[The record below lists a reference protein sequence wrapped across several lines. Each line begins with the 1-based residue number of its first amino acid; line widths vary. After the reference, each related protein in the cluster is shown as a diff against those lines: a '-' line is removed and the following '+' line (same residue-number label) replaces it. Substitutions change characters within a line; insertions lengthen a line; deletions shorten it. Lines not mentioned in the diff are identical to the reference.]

1 MSAKLEKGKKKLN
14 FCAQNQYLDI
24 WHENSNICDWKILTQ
39 LDDLNT
45 SPVPLTVPV
54 DILSSEL
61 PGALTQRDIK

>member
-24 WHENSNICDWKILTQ
+24 WHENSSIWGWILTQ

-61 PGALTQRDIK
+61 PGALTQRDIR

>member
-1 MSAKLEKGKKKLN
+1 MCAKLEKGKKI
-14 FCAQNQYLDI
+14 FEFSRQNQYLDI
-24 WHENSNICDWKILTQ
+24 WHENSNIWGWILTQ

-45 SPVPLTVPV
+45 SPVLLTVPV